1 MLFRSTVHYRRP
13 LKYDDAAL
21 EDARNNIARL
31 REVLRRTNYRIDQTE
46 ETTEVTDSNWLNRV
60 NEIESSFKV
69 AMDDDFNAANGMTA
83 VFELVKV
90 MNHYLEEETVEKV
103 VLTEM
108 KQKLNELLSI
118 FGLVLEKEDLVDETI
133 QALIDERNQARVD
146 RNFQRADEI
155 RDELKAQGI
164 LLDDTPHGTQW
175 KREN

>member
-1 MLFRSTVHYRRP
+1 
-13 LKYDDAAL
+13 
-21 EDARNNIARL
+21 
-31 REVLRRTNYRIDQTE
+31 
-46 ETTEVTDSNWLNRV
+46 
-60 NEIESSFKV
+60 
-69 AMDDDFNAANGMTA
+69 
-83 VFELVKV
+83 